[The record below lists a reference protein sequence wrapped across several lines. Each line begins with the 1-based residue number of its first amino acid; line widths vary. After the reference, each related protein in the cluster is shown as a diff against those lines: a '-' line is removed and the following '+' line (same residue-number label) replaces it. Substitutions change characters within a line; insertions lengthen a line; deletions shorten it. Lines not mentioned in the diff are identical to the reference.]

1 MVRHRPS
8 RPSRVLVVEDKESL
22 RLMLR
27 LALAQ
32 QYDVHEARG
41 AAEAA
46 AVFEAAE
53 IDLVLTDLRLPDGDG
68 FGVLG
73 AAKRHD
79 PDLPVVVMTA
89 YGGFEDAVRAMR
101 EGALD
106 FLAKPI
112 DPAHLALVV
121 SRALAQRRVASEN
134 ILMRDELAQQRGAP
148 PLVGEH
154 ESLRRVLGALQKA
167 AASEATVL
175 LEGESGT
182 GKELFARR
190 LHALSARNQGP
201 FVAINCAAI
210 PESLLETELFGH
222 ERGAFTGASSRKLG
236 RFEVANHGTLF
247 LDEIGDMPPALQPKL
262 LRSLESRE
270 IDRVGGGAPVP
281 IDVRVVAATNR
292 GLRAAVAERKFRE
305 DLFFR
310 LSVFPITIPPLR
322 DRRSDIGIL
331 AQHFVEQCCREQ
343 GKSVLPMAPA
353 AVAALEQHAWPG
365 NVRELQNCIE
375 RAVVLNDSGIIQPH
389 HLNLAAVATV
399 STSDVQAVDPWQ
411 HIDLSG
417 SLSEAT
423 ARVVAEL
430 ERRKIA
436 MAMEVA
442 GGDAGRAADE
452 LRVPFRALLAK
463 LREHKLAS

>member
-1 MVRHRPS
+1 
-8 RPSRVLVVEDKESL
+8 VLVVEDKESL
-22 RLMLR
+22 RLMLK
-27 LALAQ
+27 LALEQQ
-32 QYDVHEARG
+32 QYSVHEARD
-41 AAEAA
+41 AA
-46 AVFEAAE
+46 AASAAFEAAD
-53 IDLVLTDLRLPDGDG
+53 IDLVLTDLRLPEGDG
-68 FGVLG
+68 FGVLE

-121 SRALAQRRVASEN
+121 SRALAQRRVAAEN

-167 AASEATVL
+167 AASDATVL

-190 LHALSARNQGP
+190 LHALSARNHGP

-292 GLRAAVAERKFRE
+292 GLRAAVAARKFRE

-322 DRRSDIGIL
+322 DRRSDIAIL

-389 HLNLAAVATV
+389 HLNLAVAA
-399 STSDVQAVDPWQ
+399 DVTASEPPAVDPWQ

-436 MAMEVA
+436 LAMEDA

-452 LRVPFRALLAK
+452 LRVPYRALLAK